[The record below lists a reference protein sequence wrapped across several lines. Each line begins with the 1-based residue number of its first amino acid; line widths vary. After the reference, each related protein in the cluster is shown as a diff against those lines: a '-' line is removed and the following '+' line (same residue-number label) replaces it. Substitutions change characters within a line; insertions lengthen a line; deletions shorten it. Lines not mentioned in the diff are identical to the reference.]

1 MKRFTMWLL
10 GRLGLSAP
18 LAGDIA
24 EEYERRGSTWWAWR
38 QALTASV
45 LSLTLRKAVG
55 LLAVASAVWMAVT
68 IGHAWVRSPRLV
80 AQLEESGKLEL
91 GPGALSDWQRCALI
105 AVQDP
110 GFDDHLGVGL
120 FQGRLGHVTV
130 TQVVAKRLFGYERS
144 FYSKSRVMAM
154 SLALDRKFSKDDQLR
169 IFLNQVYLGAMGD
182 EQIAGF
188 AAASRAYFDSGFGE
202 ITDDEFLALVVMV
215 FAPNGWNVL
224 KHPDRNADQVHR
236 FRSVAKRSCR
246 PSPQTE
252 AGMIQQPTSW
262 EVPSHRGSGS

>member
-1 MKRFTMWLL
+1 
-10 GRLGLSAP
+10 
-18 LAGDIA
+18 
-24 EEYERRGSTWWAWR
+24 
-38 QALTASV
+38 
-45 LSLTLRKAVG
+45 
-55 LLAVASAVWMAVT
+55 VT

-130 TQVVAKRLFGYERS
+130 TQVVAKRLFGYERN
-144 FYSKSRVMAM
+144 FYSKSRAVAM
-154 SLALDRKFSKDDQLR
+154 SLALDRRCSKDDQLR

-182 EQIAGF
+182 EQITG
-188 AAASRAYFDSGFGE
+188 
-202 ITDDEFLALVVMV
+202 

-224 KHPDRNADQVHR
+224 KHPDLNADQVHR
-236 FRSVAKRSCR
+236 FRTVAERSCSAPGPR
-246 PSPQTE
+246 AEPK
-252 AGMIQQPTSW
+252 GVI
-262 EVPSHRGSGS
+262 